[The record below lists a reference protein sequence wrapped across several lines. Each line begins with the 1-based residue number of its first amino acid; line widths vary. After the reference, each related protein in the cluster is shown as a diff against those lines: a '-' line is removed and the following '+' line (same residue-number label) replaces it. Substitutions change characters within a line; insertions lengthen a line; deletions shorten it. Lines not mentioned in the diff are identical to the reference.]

1 MGDESRVHRRQEE
14 VQECV
19 ERRQLQDGFLQ
30 MSDFETLCE
39 RCHLEKMASIFG
51 SCESLRGVLFDS
63 SKWSCSN
70 SNIVLGFCQNLSDT
84 ERCYGVQ
91 LHLNIS
97 EKLRQPSW
105 TIVKHFDSIYSTKH
119 FLHNTTTPDIICD
132 DFVGVKHT
140 RTDHIHPILTL
151 VKHAAR
157 IDISRRSMN

>member
-1 MGDESRVHRRQEE
+1 MRWAASASGWVPPNEWFWDFVWKMSPGE
-14 VQECV
+14 
-19 ERRQLQDGFLQ
+19 DGKHIWELW
-30 MSDFETLCE
+30 EL
-39 RCHLEKMASIFG
+39 K
-51 SCESLRGVLFDS
+51 RGPNDS

-105 TIVKHFDSIYSTKH
+105 TIVKHFDSIYSIKH

-132 DFVGVKHT
+132 DFVGGKHT

-157 IDISRRSMN
+157 IDISRRSMNSIATIRFP